1 MEADLPV
8 REIMTRDVVV
18 GEEDD
23 TLYNAT
29 IKMMEKNVGSIV
41 VIKGE
46 VPVGIVTERDI
57 LEKVV
62 AKNLRSKDVKLGDI
76 MSSPVITISPTKSV
90 REAAREMV
98 KRGIRRLPVV
108 ENNKLVGIITD
119 TDLLSV
125 SLDLNEVLM
134 ALIRVE
140 PESTGE
146 ITQGMCDKCGELTE
160 ELFEMEGLLLCESCL
175 ENSR

>member
-8 REIMTRDVVV
+8 KEIMTRDVVK
-18 GEEDD
+18 GEKTELLFD
-23 TLYNAT
+23 AT
-29 IKMMEKNVGSIV
+29 KKMMEKNVGSIV
-41 VIKGE
+41 VVNKG

-62 AKNLRSKDVKLGDI
+62 AKNIRSREVRLGEI
-76 MSSPVITISPTKSV
+76 MSSPLISITPSKSV

-98 KRGIRRLPVV
+98 QKGIRRLPVV
-108 ENNKLVGIITD
+108 EEGKLVGIVTD

-134 ALIRVE
+134 ALIKVG
-140 PESTGE
+140 PESE
-146 ITQGMCDKCGELTE
+146 NQITQGRCDRCGELTE
-160 ELFEMEGLLLCESCL
+160 ELLELDGLLLCEGCFDSM
-175 ENSR
+175 R